1 MTHIIDDR
9 QSSVAVKKQ
18 LVAAGQQPV
27 VLGRQSGVVREVAA
41 RYGDLI
47 DMTYNQA
54 SRVHRLSMAQR
65 AAQFMPFDALEDIKK
80 DRTIRSK

>member
-1 MTHIIDDR
+1 MTRIIDDR

-18 LVAAGQQPV
+18 LV
-27 VLGRQSGVVREVAA
+27 VLSRQSGVVREVAV
-41 RYGDLI
+41 RYGDLL
-47 DMTYNQA
+47 DMTYNQT

>member
-1 MTHIIDDR
+1 MTRIIHDR

-18 LVAAGQQPV
+18 LVAVGQQPLLGDRRSIV
-27 VLGRQSGVVREVAA
+27 VHEVVV
-41 RYGDLI
+41 RYGDLV
-47 DMTYNQA
+47 DMTYNQT